1 MQDFAEI
8 DLKELAI
15 GLVKKWWLILLSA
28 LIIGGSAYVYTAN
41 FITPMYRATVTIYV
55 NNISG
60 STESGYHE
68 YISATNLATSQRLV
82 TTYVNIIK
90 SNTVLQKVIEQSG
103 MDLTVEQ
110 VRNMMTASAVEDTE
124 MFNVHVSNADP
135 KLAAAIANV
144 IADVAPDEIANILEG
159 SSTKIID
166 RAEIPQYR
174 YTPSFRKNTFLG
186 CTIGVILAAVY
197 IVLCILLD
205 QRIKGEEDLDRLFNL
220 PVLGEIPEFDPN
232 RAKKG
237 KRSYGYNSGYGKEA
251 K

>member
-15 GLVKKWWLILLSA
+15 GLVKKWWMILLSA
-28 LIIGGSAYVYTAN
+28 LIVGGIAYVYTAN

-55 NNISG
+55 NNLSG
-60 STESGYHE
+60 STDGGYHE

-90 SNTVLQKVIEQSG
+90 SNTVLKKVIEQSG

-135 KLAAAIANV
+135 ELAAAIANV

-186 CTIGVILAAVY
+186 CTAGAIVAAGY

-205 QRIKGEEDLDRLFNL
+205 QRIKDEEELDRLFNL
-220 PVLGEIPEFDPN
+220 PVLGEIPEFDPS

-237 KRSYGYNSGYGKEA
+237 KHSYGYNSGYGKEA